1 MKLLLSPWTPR
12 NKLATAFLALAIM
25 LPLAVPAK
33 AAPYEDAQVAYD
45 RGDHT
50 TALSQAIS
58 IEAAEFL
65 VFLYDSEDNEQF
77 VLQSD
82 LVPLI
87 PDRVCYGWRIRL
99 AGSEGLVR
107 FKEVFSLPAESEV
120 FWAEEI
126 DEFNTTV
133 ISKDRITAVTEMFIT
148 LRDGWIDNTWCVED
162 GDPEGKHS
170 MEVHINGQFAKRFD
184 FQVRDYR

>member
-1 MKLLLSPWTPR
+1 MKLLLSPWTLK
-12 NKLATAFLALAIM
+12 NKPATAFLALAIM
-25 LPLAVPAK
+25 LPLAVPAN
-33 AAPYEDAQVAYD
+33 ATPYEDAQIAHD
-45 RGDHT
+45 RGDYT
-50 TALSQAIS
+50 TAQPQTIS

-77 VLQSD
+77 VFQSD

-87 PDRVCYGWRIRL
+87 PDRVCFGWRIRL
-99 AGSEGLVR
+99 AGAEGLVR
-107 FKEVFSLPAESEV
+107 FKEIFSLPAEPES
-120 FWAEEI
+120 WGEEN
-126 DEFNTTV
+126 DEFSTIE
-133 ISKDRITAVTEMFIT
+133 ISKDRMTSVTEMFVT
-148 LRDGWIDNTWCVED
+148 LQDGWIDNKWCIAD

>member
-1 MKLLLSPWTPR
+1 MKLLLSPWTQR

-25 LPLAVPAK
+25 FPLAVPANATPFEDGQ
-33 AAPYEDAQVAYD
+33 AAFD

-50 TALSQAIS
+50 TAQSQTIS
-58 IEAAEFL
+58 IETAEFL

-77 VLQSD
+77 VFQSN

-99 AGSEGLVR
+99 AGAEGLVR
-107 FKEVFSLPAESEV
+107 FKEVFSVPAEPES
-120 FWAEEI
+120 WGEENN
-126 DEFNTTV
+126 EFNTTV
-133 ISKDRITAVTEMFIT
+133 IAKDRMTAVTEMFIP
-148 LRDGWIDNTWCVED
+148 LQDDWIDNNWCIAD
-162 GDPEGKHS
+162 GDAEGKHS